1 MTTTHNI
8 QEFKGDSW
16 EACCAFI
23 RSVRAAAWKEG
34 KLRDVEW
41 MADLASVFL
50 ADKAL
55 VWHSRLPTDVQE
67 DWSKLQAAMI
77 DRWSLIGDK
86 VKEEPSQTSAAP
98 HAELSE
104 KTSTAPLCGILKI
117 VAEGSGAVYY
127 VETPLNK
134 DTCVL
139 TDDMRRAF
147 KVRGQAAS
155 ESPFLEWTDG
165 PKYSWLGVH
174 WDDNS
179 PSIGYGS
186 ASFAYLSVF
195 NFEKGTSS
203 RNDTNPF
210 QISTCSI
217 SPSGEVSLTWKKG
230 ETQIPL
236 AICVAFP
243 NLYIVADSEAYSKSN
258 TQAKAAKLVIQRTD

>member
-1 MTTTHNI
+1 MSTTQNI

-16 EACCAFI
+16 EACSAFI
-23 RSVRAAAWKEG
+23 RSIRAAAWKEG

-77 DRWSLIGDK
+77 DRWSLISDK
-86 VKEEPSQTSAAP
+86 VKEELSSTPAAP
-98 HAELSE
+98 RAEPSE
-104 KTSTAPLCGILKI
+104 KTTTSVPAAPLNGILKV

-139 TDDMRRAF
+139 TDDTRRAF
-147 KVRGQAAS
+147 K
-155 ESPFLEWTDG
+155 WTDG

-174 WDDNS
+174 WNESS

-186 ASFAYLSVF
+186 ASYAYLSVF

-203 RNDTNPF
+203 RNNTNPF
-210 QISTCSI
+210 QISTCSV

-243 NLYIVADSEAYSKSN
+243 NIYIVADSEAYSKSN
-258 TQAKAAKLVIQRTD
+258 TQAKAA